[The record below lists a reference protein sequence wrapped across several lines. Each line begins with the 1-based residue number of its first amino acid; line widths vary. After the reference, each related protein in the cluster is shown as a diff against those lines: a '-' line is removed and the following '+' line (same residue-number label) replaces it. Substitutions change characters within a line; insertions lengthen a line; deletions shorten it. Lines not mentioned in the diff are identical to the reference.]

1 MERERKI
8 KLITSLCVVLLCALV
23 LIVIGQ
29 VVSIV
34 TLKNKQASLNEELD
48 RVNGEKS
55 TVEELIAWRES
66 PRYVEQYAR
75 DVLGMTKEDKLED
88 EE

>member
-8 KLITSLCVVLLCALV
+8 KIVTSLCVCLLFALV
-23 LIVIGQ
+23 LIAIGQ
-29 VVSIV
+29 IVSIV
-34 TLKNKQASLNEELD
+34 TLKNKQASLNEELE
-48 RVNGEKS
+48 RLEGEQS

-88 EE
+88 EA